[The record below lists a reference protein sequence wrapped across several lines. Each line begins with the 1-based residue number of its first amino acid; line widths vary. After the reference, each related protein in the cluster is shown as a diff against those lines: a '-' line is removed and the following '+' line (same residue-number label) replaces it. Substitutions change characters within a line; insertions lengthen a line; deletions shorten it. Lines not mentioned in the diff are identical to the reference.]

1 MQQYLLINWIKDRK
15 DQKKKKKGVKDNSRS
30 VALASGRI
38 ELPSA
43 EMRRA
48 VGR

>member
-1 MQQYLLINWIKDRK
+1 MKQYLLINWIKDRK
-15 DQKKKKKGVKDNSRS
+15 DKKKKGVKDNSRS